1 MATPSAMDLSAI
13 TSSAQVFTSPQNT
26 LPQIRAIHKALHVEI
41 DDRAARLRTQVGS
54 SYRDLLG
61 TADAI
66 VRMRRDMQDV
76 QAALDRMGGRCGR
89 AVVAAKVEGLR
100 RFTSP
105 PDDSETT
112 MTDRDL
118 ARTGRA
124 KPKQMSVAARTRL
137 LDACALTARRVL
149 RVGLGPGAAAGPGS
163 NGDRLLVAAKV
174 LLLGRLVGKSLS
186 DAGEAIDPQVKASIE
201 SSWNHLLASIETALE
216 WVSDTVV
223 DRDDVLKALCAHSL
237 ARNAGS
243 REVLGYFLRARARA
257 MALAF
262 ELVDDDERDRGPAA
276 VLECLGLYTRTLLDV
291 QALVPGKLSDA
302 LRGLKKA
309 AIVEDEALL
318 KLESLRL
325 DIAARWCGDEIRYYR
340 PYICHDDLDGK
351 QAKEM
356 LSSWGEKGGETLLGG
371 LEKTLGQLQDF
382 RSTIELRT
390 RVLQG
395 WIRDGG
401 RVRGLD
407 PATMLDGLRGAVNAR
422 LLEMLAAKVHKLRL
436 VGSEVS
442 ATLDGWREGSTGT
455 GQSLWEDQGMDL
467 HLSGG
472 AASFTHDVMSRLYG
486 RNDAV
491 SKAVSC
497 YQSWHRV
504 IDDVGDV
511 VKQLRRQRWDNDV
524 DEVEDEETIEH
535 RQQLLSK
542 DDPQLLHDMLGE
554 CLRDAFAELDTEL
567 GRLWAGVEGSSH
579 SHGHGGEAAVYF
591 IRVLRDMRGRLPDIE
606 NAKAL
611 GLSLIPALH
620 DRVARTTAQSPL
632 AEFADRALTRRT
644 VAGRGL
650 WEGTDPEL
658 PTSPSPGALGFLRDL
673 VRSMQESGMDVWSPA
688 AVAVLKAHLRKQLR
702 KAWTEALLQTQPEQ
716 GASGE
721 KTGDSGG
728 SPSSGSHDGDDEK
741 LDDQGAQAEDASS
754 AAAAPAPEQSDASQA
769 PMSPE
774 SRRDL
779 LVQWV
784 FDISLLRCSMGSPPD
799 SSSKDELEDLEEA
812 VYQLSG
818 LESSAAARQRL
829 TRSAQD
835 YWKRTSLLF
844 GLLA

>member
-1 MATPSAMDLSAI
+1 MATPSTMDLSAI

-66 VRMRRDMQDV
+66 VRMRRDMQEV

-89 AVVAAKVEGLR
+89 AVVGAKVEGLR
-100 RFTSP
+100 RFNSP
-105 PDDSETT
+105 PDADAETT

-118 ARTGRA
+118 ARSRRT

-137 LDACALTARRVL
+137 LDACALSARRVL

-163 NGDRLLVAAKV
+163 NGDRLLVAAKA

-186 DAGEAIDPQVKASIE
+186 DAGEAVDPQVKASIE
-201 SSWNHLLASIETALE
+201 SSWKSLLASIETALE
-216 WVSDTVV
+216 RVSDAVV

-237 ARNAGS
+237 ARNAGA
-243 REVLGYFLRARARA
+243 REVLGYFLRARGRA

-262 ELVDDDERDRGPAA
+262 EPGDDDDDGDGERDRGPAA
-276 VLECLGLYTRTLLDV
+276 VLDCLGLYTRTLLDV

-318 KLESLRL
+318 GLESLRL
-325 DIAARWCGDEIRYYR
+325 DVTARWCGDEIRYYR
-340 PYICHDDLDGK
+340 PYIRHDDLDGR

-356 LSSWGEKGGETLLGG
+356 LAGWAGKGGETLLGG
-371 LEKTLGQLQDF
+371 LEKTLGQLHDF

-390 RVLQG
+390 QVLQG

-401 RVRGLD
+401 RVRGFD
-407 PATMLDGLRGAVNAR
+407 PAAMLDGLRGAVNAR
-422 LLEMLAAKVHKLRL
+422 LLQMLADKVHKLRL

-442 ATLDGWREGSTGT
+442 ATLDGWRRGSTGA
-455 GQSLWEDQGMDL
+455 GAGLWDDDDHQGMDL
-467 HLSGG
+467 DLAGG
-472 AASFTHDVMSRLYG
+472 AASFTHDVVSRLYG

-491 SKAVSC
+491 SKAVNC
-497 YQSWHRV
+497 YRSWHRV
-504 IDDVGDV
+504 VDDVGDV
-511 VKQLRRQRWDNDV
+511 VGQLRRQRWDNDV

-535 RQQLLSK
+535 RQQLLSR
-542 DDPQLLHDMLGE
+542 DDPQLLHDRLGE
-554 CLRDAFAELDTEL
+554 CLREAFAELDTEL
-567 GRLWAGVEGSSH
+567 GRLWAGVEGGGS
-579 SHGHGGEAAVYF
+579 GGEAAVYF
-591 IRVLRDMRGRLPDIE
+591 IRVLRDMRSRLPDVG

-620 DRVARTTAQSPL
+620 DRVARTAAQSPL
-632 AEFADRALTRRT
+632 AEFAGRALARRT

-650 WEGTDPEL
+650 WEGADPDL

-702 KAWTEALLQTQPEQ
+702 EAWAEALLQTQQPEQ

-721 KTGDSGG
+721 KTD
-728 SPSSGSHDGDDEK
+728 PSSDDHDGDEEK
-741 LDDQGAQAEDASS
+741 PDGDAQAEDAP
-754 AAAAPAPEQSDASQA
+754 AAEQDDTNREA

-779 LVQWV
+779 LVQWT
-784 FDISLLRCSMGSPPD
+784 FDISLLRCSVGPPPD
-799 SSSKDELEDLEEA
+799 PSQDELEQLEDA
-812 VYQLSG
+812 VYQQSG
-818 LESSAAARQRL
+818 LESAAVRQRL

>member
-1 MATPSAMDLSAI
+1 MDLSAI
-13 TSSAQVFTSPQNT
+13 NSSAQVFTSPQNT
-26 LPQIRAIHKALHVEI
+26 LPQIRAIHKALHAEI
-41 DDRAARLRTQVGS
+41 DDRAARLRTQ
-54 SYRDLLG
+54 
-61 TADAI
+61 A
-66 VRMRRDMQDV
+66 
-76 QAALDRMGGRCGR
+76 
-89 AVVAAKVEGLR
+89 
-100 RFTSP
+100 
-105 PDDSETT
+105 
-112 MTDRDL
+112 
-118 ARTGRA
+118 
-124 KPKQMSVAARTRL
+124 
-137 LDACALTARRVL
+137 
-149 RVGLGPGAAAGPGS
+149 
-163 NGDRLLVAAKV
+163 

-186 DAGEAIDPQVKASIE
+186 DAGEAIDPQVKTSIE
-201 SSWNHLLASIETALE
+201 SSWNRLLASIETALE
-216 WVSDTVV
+216 RVSDTVV

-243 REVLGYFLRARARA
+243 REVLGYFLRARGRA
-257 MALAF
+257 MTLAF
-262 ELVDDDERDRGPAA
+262 ELDDDERDRGPAA
-276 VLECLGLYTRTLLDV
+276 VLDCLGLYTRTLLDV

-302 LRGLKKA
+302 LRGLKKE

-318 KLESLRL
+318 QLESLRL
-325 DIAARWCGDEIRYYR
+325 DVAARWCGDEIRYYR
-340 PYICHDDLDGK
+340 PYIRHDDLDGK

-356 LSSWGEKGGETLLGG
+356 LSSWVEKGGETLLGG

-390 RVLQG
+390 QVLQG

-407 PATMLDGLRGAVNAR
+407 PATMLDGLRGAVNTR
-422 LLEMLAAKVHKLRL
+422 LLEMLATKVHKLRL

-442 ATLDGWREGSTGT
+442 ATLNGWREGSTGT

-467 HLSGG
+467 DLSGG
-472 AASFTHDVMSRLYG
+472 AGSFTHNVVSRLYG

-542 DDPQLLHDMLGE
+542 DDPQLLHDRLGE
-554 CLRDAFAELDTEL
+554 CLRDAFAELDAEL
-567 GRLWAGVEGSSH
+567 ARLWADVEDN

-591 IRVLRDMRGRLPDIE
+591 IRVLRDMRGRLPDVE

-650 WEGTDPEL
+650 WEGSDPDL
-658 PTSPSPGALGFLRDL
+658 PTSPSPGALGLLRDL
-673 VRSMQESGMDVWSPA
+673 VRSMQDSGMDVWSPA
-688 AVAVLKAHLRKQLR
+688 AVAVLKAHLRKQLSQ
-702 KAWTEALLQTQPEQ
+702 AWTEALLRTRPEQ
-716 GASGE
+716 GAPGE
-721 KTGDSGG
+721 KTGDSDGP
-728 SPSSGSHDGDDEK
+728 PSSNNHDGDDEK
-741 LDDQGAQAEDASS
+741 TPDDDDKKPSDDDKKVDGEDEKSSDQGAQAEDASS
-754 AAAAPAPEQSDASQA
+754 AAAPAPGQEDAGETHI
-769 PMSPE
+769 SPE
-774 SRRDL
+774 TRRDL

-784 FDISLLRCSMGSPPD
+784 FDISLLRCSIGSPPD
-799 SSSKDELEDLEEA
+799 SSKDELEDLEEA
-812 VYQLSG
+812 VYQQSG